1 MSKFEVV
8 TAMAFAAF
16 ADAPIDIAVVEV
28 GLGGR
33 WDATNVVNAP
43 VAVITPIGVDHVD
56 YLGDTIADIASEKAG
71 IITRQDD
78 DPVPTDTVAVHRP
91 PTSRSDGGAA
101 GPGGAGRRSGG
112 P

>member
-16 ADAPIDIAVVEV
+16 ADAPIDVAVVEV

-43 VAVITPIGVDHVD
+43 VAVITPIGVDHAD
-56 YLGDTIADIASEKAG
+56 YLGDTIADIA
-71 IITRQDD
+71 
-78 DPVPTDTVAVHRP
+78 
-91 PTSRSDGGAA
+91 
-101 GPGGAGRRSGG
+101 GRRPASS
-112 P
+112 PSRTTTWCRPTPSR